1 MVYYANDV
9 QITLK
14 RLGGKMEI
22 DLHRRSRKGFR
33 ARLLAM
39 EGQYRRPHTED
50 QIDVPVGWLDEVKK
64 VIAEEYPDWRINV
77 ADERAKIKRPGD
89 RIAWADEQ
97 GGFHSTYHNGYVG
110 EVRLFR
116 VSRTY
121 TSGKSGGHKDC
132 LYTEL
137 PGYTKDSN
145 YGIGQY
151 ESREA
156 AEIAAEQFLKHFL
169 ARIGAELKEQS

>member
-1 MVYYANDV
+1 MVYYAHDV

-39 EGQYRRPHTED
+39 EGEYRRPHTED
-50 QIDVPVGWLDEVKK
+50 QIDVPVARLDEVKK
-64 VIAEEYPDWRINV
+64 AIAEEYPDWLINV
-77 ADERAKIKRPGD
+77 TDERAKFKRPGD

-116 VSRTY
+116 VSSTY
-121 TSGKSGGHKDC
+121 NSGKSRSHKDC

-137 PGYTKDSN
+137 PGYTKDH

-151 ESREA
+151 ESQEA
-156 AEIAAEQFLKHFL
+156 AEIAAEQFFKHFL